1 MKKGTAAMIS
11 IILLYMFCAGLS
23 AAENV
28 NDKDPAGAWAE
39 K

>member
-1 MKKGTAAMIS
+1 MKKVAAAMIS
-11 IILLYMFCAGLS
+11 IILLYILCAGLS